1 MLTTRSGFNA
11 VSLALLAVA
20 VGGVTAY
27 ASLGFLVAIAWLH
40 QLFVGGSGATL
51 YSHLA
56 EISPVLLFMVP
67 VVGAVVVSL
76 IVTYGVPGCRNYG
89 PADVIQAARH
99 GDGKMS
105 VREGLTNAGATI
117 VSIGSGASV
126 GRYGPVVH
134 LGATLAVWL
143 AERCRL
149 NEDRR
154 KTILACGVAGAIS
167 ASFSAPLAGV
177 VFAHEVV
184 MGRFSIRSV
193 MPIVISSVVA
203 TTIAGFY
210 EITGTLFALPDL
222 SVAFAWEYLVF
233 AVVGAVGGS
242 LAVFFMATMRQFNQM
257 AQHVPGPP
265 VIRALCGGALLGII
279 IVVFPETFG
288 LGERVI
294 QDALSLEMT
303 IGILLLLVFAKLLA
317 TSVSFAAGFSGGV
330 FGPALFI
337 GTMMGTAIGL
347 GVHELTDA
355 ASSPAVYGVAGMGAV
370 ISRVIGSPIATILLV
385 FELTGSYTLM
395 TAVMVS
401 VVVGGTVTGSF
412 FNHSYFYYQLRARGV
427 NPEEPRIQQRLREI
441 KIKSLTIKAPVVLSA
456 DVTVQAARDML
467 IQHGA
472 SEAYVVDDEGRLLG
486 RIDAVVLLGI
496 NDEASLDKSVACF
509 LSKPHIVLY
518 EQMNLLDVVTTL
530 RFSAG
535 NSLPV
540 IDDDVS
546 RQLVGVVDK
555 NVLMQAVLRVTTD
568 T

>member
-1 MLTTRSGFNA
+1 MLSTRSWFNA

-27 ASLGFLVAIAWLH
+27 ASLGFFMAIAWLH

-51 YSHLA
+51 YSQLA
-56 EISPVLLFMVP
+56 EISPVFLFMVP
-67 VVGAVVVSL
+67 VVGAVIVSL
-76 IVTYGVPGCRNYG
+76 IVTYGVPGRRNYG
-89 PADVIQAARH
+89 PADVMQAAKH

-105 VREGLTNAGATI
+105 VREGVTNAAATI
-117 VSIGSGASV
+117 LSIGSGASV

-134 LGATLAVWL
+134 LGATLAAWL
-143 AERCRL
+143 AERCRFD
-149 NEDRR
+149 EDRR
-154 KTILACGVAGAIS
+154 KTMLACGVAGAIS

-203 TTIAGFY
+203 TTTVGFY
-210 EITGTLFALPDL
+210 EITGTLFVLPDL
-222 SVAFAWEYLVF
+222 SVAYAWEYPIF
-233 AVVGAVGGS
+233 AAVGAVGGS
-242 LAVFFMATMRQFNQM
+242 LAVFFMAAMRQFNQV

-265 VIRALCGGALLGII
+265 VIRALCGGALLGVI
-279 IVVFPETFG
+279 IVIFPETFG

-294 QDALSLEMT
+294 QDALNLEMT
-303 IGILLLLVFAKLLA
+303 IGILLLLVFAKLFA

-347 GVHELTDA
+347 GVHELTDV

-427 NPEEPRIQQRLREI
+427 NPEESRTQQRLRGI
-441 KIKSLTIKAPVVLSA
+441 KISTLMTNVPIVLND
-456 DVTVQAARDML
+456 DVTVKMACDML
-467 IQHGA
+467 VQDGI
-472 SEAYVVDDEGRLLG
+472 SEAYVVDDKGRLLG
-486 RIDAVVLLGI
+486 LVDAMVLFKI
-496 NDEASLDKSVACF
+496 NDEESLNKSITYV
-509 LSKPHIVLY
+509 LSKPKIILSGQ
-518 EQMNLLDVVTTL
+518 ESLLDIATMLPYST
-530 RFSAG
+530 S
-535 NSLPV
+535 NSMPV
-540 IDDDVS
+540 IEDDVS

-555 NVLMQAVLRVTTD
+555 NVLMQAVLSVTTD
-568 T
+568 A

>member
-1 MLTTRSGFNA
+1 MQTTRTWFDTF
-11 VSLALLAVA
+11 SLALLAVA

-27 ASLGFLVAIAWLH
+27 ASLGFLVAIGLLH
-40 QLFVGGSGATL
+40 ELFVGESGSTL

-56 EISPVLLFMVP
+56 EISPVFLFMVP
-67 VVGAVVVSL
+67 VVGAVIVSL
-76 IVTYGVPGCRNYG
+76 IVTYGVPGRRNYG
-89 PADVIQAARH
+89 PADVIQAAQH
-99 GDGKMS
+99 GDGRMS
-105 VREGLTNAGATI
+105 LREGLTNASATI

-134 LGATLAVWL
+134 LGATLAAWL

-149 NEDRR
+149 DEDRR

-184 MGRFSIRSV
+184 VGRFSIRSV

-222 SVAFAWEYLVF
+222 AVVFAWEYLIF
-233 AVVGAVGGS
+233 AIVGAVGGS
-242 LAVFFMATMRQFNQM
+242 LAVFFMAMMRQFNQI

-265 VIRALCGGALLGII
+265 IIRALCGGALLGIV
-279 IVVFPETFG
+279 IVIFPETFG

-294 QDALSLEMT
+294 QDALSLEIT

-337 GTMMGTAIGL
+337 GAMMGTAIGL
-347 GVHELTDA
+347 GVHEFTDA

-412 FNHSYFYYQLRARGV
+412 FNHSYFHFQLRARGV
-427 NPEEPRIQQRLREI
+427 NPDEPRTQQRLRDI
-441 KIKSLTIKAPVVLSA
+441 KINALVVKTPVVLTD
-456 DVTVQAARDML
+456 DVTVQAAREML
-467 IQHGA
+467 IQHGV
-472 SEAYVVDDEGRLLG
+472 SEAYVIDGAGQLLG
-486 RIDAVVLLGI
+486 RIDVVVLLKI
-496 NDEASLDKSVACF
+496 NNEDSFNQSVSFF
-509 LSKPHIVLY
+509 LSKPKVVLQ
-518 EQMNLLDVVTTL
+518 EQMSLLDATTTL
-530 RFSAG
+530 QSSADI
-535 NSLPV
+535 SIPV
-540 IDDDVS
+540 IDGEVS
-546 RQLVGVVDK
+546 RQFLGVIDK
-555 NVLMQAVLRVTTD
+555 NVLMQAVLRATTD

>member
-1 MLTTRSGFNA
+1 MQTTHTWFNTF
-11 VSLALLAVA
+11 SLALLSVV

-27 ASLGFLVAIAWLH
+27 ASLGFLMAIGLLH
-40 QLFVGGSGATL
+40 ELFVGESGAGF

-56 EISPVLLFMVP
+56 EMSIIYLFMMP
-67 VVGAVVVSL
+67 VVGAVIVSL
-76 IVTYGVPGCRNYG
+76 IVTYVVPGRGNYG

-105 VREGLTNAGATI
+105 AREGLTNAVASI

-134 LGATLAVWL
+134 LGATLAAWL

-149 NEDRR
+149 DEDRR

-184 MGRFSIRSV
+184 IGRFSIRSV

-203 TTIAGFY
+203 TTIAGYY
-210 EITGTLFALPDL
+210 EIVGTLFVLPDL
-222 SVAFAWEYLVF
+222 SVGFTWEYLVF
-233 AVVGAVGGS
+233 AIVGAVGGS
-242 LAVFFMATMRQFNQM
+242 LAVFFMAMMRQFNQM

-279 IVVFPETFG
+279 IVIFPETFG

-294 QDALSLEMT
+294 QDALNLEITM
-303 IGILLLLVFAKLLA
+303 GILLLLVLAKLLA

-337 GTMMGTAIGL
+337 GAMMGTAIGL
-347 GVHELTDA
+347 GVGELTGL

-370 ISRVIGSPIATILLV
+370 ISRVIGSPIATIILV

-401 VVVGGTVTGSF
+401 VVVGRMVTGSF
-412 FNHSYFYYQLRARGV
+412 FNHSYFYYQLRLRGV
-427 NPEEPRIQQRLREI
+427 NPNESRTQQRLREI
-441 KIKSLTIKAPVVLSA
+441 KINKLTVKSLVILTG
-456 DVTVQAARDML
+456 DVTVQAAREML
-467 IQHGA
+467 VQHST
-472 SEAYVVDDEGRLLG
+472 SEAYVIDNERRLLG
-486 RIDAVVLLGI
+486 RVDAVVLLEI
-496 NDEASLDKSVACF
+496 NDEASCDKSVASF
-509 LSKPHIVLY
+509 LSKPSIVLQ
-518 EQMNLLDVVTTL
+518 EQMNLLEAATILQSSTDNSIPVV
-530 RFSAG
+530 
-535 NSLPV
+535 
-540 IDDDVS
+540 DDEVS
-546 RQLVGVVDK
+546 RQFVGVVDK
-555 NVLMQAVLRVTTD
+555 NVLMQAVLRAATD